1 MKKLLFTL
9 TMAICASLFSSC
21 DSIVNNAIQKVL
33 EQSRK
38 ELPIQIDEGLVVDD
52 ITLGDNGIVYHVT
65 VNEELYDM
73 GLLKENA
80 PEIKKGIIDDLDK
93 SVGDDNEV
101 KEFLKAAVEL
111 NKPVNYK
118 YEGDTSGDIVRVKIS
133 TAEIKAILANK
144 D

>member
-101 KEFLKAAVEL
+101 KEFLKAAVDL